1 MEEYLKNC
9 NLCPRR
15 CGVNRIAGEK
25 GYCHT
30 SNNLIVARAAL
41 HFWEE
46 PCISGENGSGT
57 VFFSGCPMGCI
68 YCQNE
73 EIKTAKTGKVITQDR
88 LCDIFLELEEKG
100 AENINLVTPTHYVL
114 HIIKALEKAKG
125 KGLSLPVVYN
135 SGGYELPETLQ
146 KLDGLVDVYLP
157 DFKYIEKETANRCS
171 HAPDYPEV
179 AKAALAEM
187 FRQQPKI
194 VMDRKGILKKGMVV
208 RHLVLPGH
216 KEESKQVICYL
227 YESYGDAIYL
237 SIMSQYTPVNVLKYE
252 NLNRKLEEKEYEEVV
267 EYAVSKGVENAF
279 VQEGEAAEESFI
291 PPFSGEGV

>member
-1 MEEYLKNC
+1 MEAYLKNC
-9 NLCPRR
+9 NLCPRK
-15 CGVNRIAGEK
+15 CGVNRMAGNK

-30 SNNLIVARAAL
+30 SEKLIVARGAL

-57 VFFSGCPMGCI
+57 VFFSGCSLGCI

-73 EIKTAKTGKVITQDR
+73 AIKKAETGKEITIDR

-114 HIIKALEKAKG
+114 HIIRALEKAKE

-146 KLDGLVDVYLP
+146 RLEGLVDIYLP
-157 DFKYIEKETANRCS
+157 DFKYNNPETAKRYSN
-171 HAPDYPEV
+171 AQDYPEV
-179 AKAALAEM
+179 AKEALDEM
-187 FRQQPKI
+187 FRQQPKLI
-194 VMDRKGILKKGMVV
+194 CKEDGMLSKGMVV

-216 KEESKQVICYL
+216 KEESKQAIQYL
-227 YESYGDAIYL
+227 YETYGDSIYL
-237 SIMSQYTPVNVLKYE
+237 SIMSQYTPVNTTPYQ
-252 NLNRKLEEKEYEEVV
+252 NLNRKLKSKEYEEVIDF
-267 EYAVSKGVENAF
+267 AISLGIENAF
-279 VQEGEAAEESFI
+279 IQEGEAAEESFI

>member
-1 MEEYLKNC
+1 MESYLKNC

-15 CGVNRIAGEK
+15 CGVNRTAGEK

-30 SNNLIVARAAL
+30 SEKLMVARAAL

-46 PCISGENGSGT
+46 PCISGKHGSGT
-57 VFFSGCPMGCI
+57 VFFSGCPLGCI

-73 EIKTAKTGKVITQDR
+73 AIKKAETGKVITQDR

-114 HIIKALEKAKG
+114 HIVKALNMAKR

-146 KLDGLVDVYLP
+146 RLEGLVDIYLP
-157 DFKYIEKETANRCS
+157 DFKYYSPETARRYSN
-171 HAPDYPEV
+171 APDYPEV
-179 AKAALAEM
+179 AKAAISEM
-187 FRQQPKI
+187 FRQQPVI
-194 VMDRKGILKKGMVV
+194 AMNQKGMLQKGMVI

-216 KEESKQVICYL
+216 REESKQAIQYL
-227 YESYGDAIYL
+227 YETYGDAVYL
-237 SIMSQYTPVNVLKYE
+237 SIMSQYTPVNVTPYQ
-252 NLNRKLEEKEYEEVV
+252 NLNRKLTIEEYEEVV
-267 EYAVSKGVENAF
+267 DYAISLGIENAF